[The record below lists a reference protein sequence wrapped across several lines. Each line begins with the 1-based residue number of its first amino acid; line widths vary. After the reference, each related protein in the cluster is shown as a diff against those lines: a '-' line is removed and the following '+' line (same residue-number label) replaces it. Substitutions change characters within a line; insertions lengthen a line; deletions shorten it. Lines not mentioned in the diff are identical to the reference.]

1 MLVDKNL
8 EPFIIAEIG
17 NNHEGNFNLA
27 KKYVKIAKVC
37 GVNAVKFQAIR
48 PERFVLKKDKKRYS
62 QLKKFELSFDEY
74 KKLSLLAKKLKL
86 KFGVTVFDIESVK
99 LLKPYVDF
107 FKIASSDN
115 NYLDLIK
122 SVAETKKKLII
133 SLGLLNFNE
142 IKSLE
147 KYVSKISKK
156 KNISFLHCV
165 TDYPVKPDEA
175 NLRSIL
181 FLKKKLKIEIGYSD
195 HTLGIAA
202 PILAT
207 SYGVNIL
214 EKHFTLDNNQS
225 KFRDHKISLNPIN
238 MKKMVD
244 EIRKVKKMLGLFRK
258 SVSKGERK
266 NLISARRSIYPKK
279 DLPKNHIIQKKDL
292 ILLRPSKG
300 LPIEKMKKI
309 LGKKCKKAIKK
320 DIPLNINHFKKR

>member
-1 MLVDKNL
+1 
-8 EPFIIAEIG
+8 
-17 NNHEGNFNLA
+17 
-27 KKYVKIAKVC
+27 
-37 GVNAVKFQAIR
+37 
-48 PERFVLKKDKKRYS
+48 
-62 QLKKFELSFDEY
+62 
-74 KKLSLLAKKLKL
+74 
-86 KFGVTVFDIESVK
+86 

-115 NYLDLIK
+115 NYFDLIK
-122 SVAETKKKLII
+122 SVLETKKKIII
-133 SLGLLNFNE
+133 SLGLLNLKE

-156 KNISFLHCV
+156 RNITFLHCV
-165 TDYPVKPDEA
+165 TDYPVKPEEA

-181 FLKKKLKIEIGYSD
+181 HLKKKLKIAIGYSD
-195 HTLGIAA
+195 HTLGITA

-207 SYGVNIL
+207 SYGANIL

-244 EIRKVKKMLGLFRK
+244 EIRKVKKILGYLKK

-266 NLISARRSIYPKK
+266 NLILARRSIYSKK

-292 ILLRPSKG
+292 ILLRPLKG
-300 LPIEKMKKI
+300 LPVEKMEKI
-309 LGKKCKKAIKK
+309 LGKKLKKKIKK
-320 DIPLNINHFKKR
+320 DTPLKINHFK

>member
-27 KKYVKIAKVC
+27 KRYIKIAKVC
-37 GVNAVKFQAIR
+37 GVDAVKFQAIR
-48 PERFVLKKDKKRYS
+48 PEQLVLKKNKKRYS
-62 QLKKFELSFDEY
+62 QLKKFELSFEEY
-74 KKLSLLAKKLKL
+74 KKLSRLAKELKL

-115 NYLDLIK
+115 NYFDLIK
-122 SVAETKKKLII
+122 SVLETKKKIII
-133 SLGLLNFNE
+133 SLGLLNLKE

-156 KNISFLHCV
+156 RNITFLHCV
-165 TDYPVKPDEA
+165 TDYPVKPEEA

-181 FLKKKLKIEIGYSD
+181 HLKKKLKIAIGYSD
-195 HTLGIAA
+195 HTLGITA

-207 SYGVNIL
+207 SYGANIL

-244 EIRKVKKMLGLFRK
+244 EIRKVKKILGYLKK

-266 NLISARRSIYPKK
+266 NLILARRSIYSKK

-292 ILLRPSKG
+292 ILLRPLKG
-300 LPIEKMKKI
+300 LPVEKMEKI
-309 LGKKCKKAIKK
+309 LGKKLKKKIKK
-320 DIPLNINHFKKR
+320 DTPLKINHFK